1 MSDTATRSY
10 RYSIEGSL
18 KRVLF
23 EARRPMTVDE
33 LLAAVRAMGRDD
45 LPEDSLRQRLEAAL
59 TTGSGAFVAAE
70 GGWRLRTE
78 VHSELN
84 DLAYAYLSEQG
95 RPAKFGDILR
105 HLQMVTRR
113 SRGELMSRVD
123 LDGDWRFARLE
134 SGEWVLTDWPPEQAE
149 TLTAQHSVQVRDA
162 GSVHSKGEAR
172 MVTGSGT
179 ELVVQQTIRVIQEQL
194 KRLRQREE
202 EISQEALQ
210 CFYQEDLSGIERLMG
225 ERRAVV
231 SLIAKLE
238 DVANSLP
245 ASEEATVGAP

>member
-1 MSDTATRSY
+1 
-10 RYSIEGSL
+10 
-18 KRVLF
+18 
-23 EARRPMTVDE
+23 MTVDE

-78 VHSELN
+78 THSELN
-84 DLAYAYLSEQG
+84 DLAYAYLAEQG
-95 RPAKFGDILR
+95 KPAKFGDILR
-105 HLQMVTRR
+105 HLQGVTRR
-113 SRGELMSRVD
+113 SRGDLMSRVD

-134 SGEWVLTDWPPEQAE
+134 SGEWVLTDWSLEQVEAQTTDHE
-149 TLTAQHSVQVRDA
+149 TQVRNV
-162 GSVHSKGEAR
+162 GSNETEGEEN
-172 MVTGSGT
+172 MVTGTGT
-179 ELVVQQTIRVIQEQL
+179 EQVVQQTIRIIQEQL
-194 KRLRQREE
+194 RRLRQREE

-210 CFYQEDLSGIERLMG
+210 CFYREDLPGIERLMG
-225 ERRAVV
+225 ERRMVV

-238 DVANSLP
+238 DVATSLP